1 MRSWK
6 CVTFLVPLFFVFC
19 LASTA
24 SSAQMEDR
32 LQELE
37 RKVDKLKAPQETS
50 SKMADFIDRL
60 NMSVKIG
67 IWETYKSPYDDN
79 GGETSDIALDT
90 LEVYFKPRL
99 NDWIQGYVELEY
111 DDDDASMKGEEGRI
125 MVKNPTVIPVY
136 AEFGKFEAIPFGG
149 FETFMIEDSLT
160 EKLGE
165 IKDVGAVVG
174 FERAGLNL
182 RGCLYNGDVNEA
194 GEKDDHLD
202 DYSLKGTYSTER
214 GPVSLQVG
222 ASYLNNVA
230 NSDVSDYLDTT
241 PVQDKVAGADGFA
254 IIGWRDL
261 TVIGEYIA
269 ALDDFQ
275 GMQYE
280 GENAE
285 PSIWNVELG
294 YGFSVMERPC
304 TVAVGYAAS
313 KEFANENMSE
323 SDAFIPETRYMAH
336 FDTEIMDN
344 VSWGVEYQQN
354 EAYDESWI
362 DPAVRGQEEN
372 VVRTELAME
381 F

>member
-1 MRSWK
+1 MRIWK
-6 CVTFLVPLFFVFC
+6 CITLLVPLFFVFC

-32 LQELE
+32 LRELE
-37 RKVDKLKAPQETS
+37 RKVEKLKAPQETS

-60 NMSVKIG
+60 NMSVEIG
-67 IWETYKSPYDDN
+67 IWGTYTSPYN
-79 GGETSDIALDT
+79 STKGNTSDIKVDT
-90 LEVYFKPRL
+90 LEVYFEPKI

-111 DDDDASMKGEEGRI
+111 DDPKINGEEARI
-125 MVKNPTVIPVY
+125 MIKNTDVTPMY
-136 AEFGKFEAIPFGG
+136 AELGKFEAIPFGG
-149 FETFMIEDSLT
+149 FETFMLEGTLT
-160 EKLGE
+160 EYLGE

-174 FERAGLNL
+174 FEQAGFNL
-182 RGCLYNGDVNEA
+182 QGCLYNGDVNES
-194 GEKDDHLD
+194 GEEDDHLD
-202 DYSLKGTYSTER
+202 DYSLKGTYATEQ

-230 NSDVSDYLDTT
+230 NADLQDYLDST
-241 PVQDKVAGADGFA
+241 PVQDKVAGADAFVVL
-254 IIGWRDL
+254 GWREL
-261 TVIGEYIA
+261 TLIGEYIT
-269 ALDDFQ
+269 ALNDLQ
-275 GMQYE
+275 EMQYD

-294 YGFSVMERPC
+294 YGFDMMDKSC
-304 TVAVGYAAS
+304 TVAVGYSAS
-313 KEFANENMSE
+313 EEFANENMSG
-323 SDAFIPETRYMAH
+323 SDGFIPETRYMAH

-354 EAYDESWI
+354 VAYDESWMSS
-362 DPAVRGQEEN
+362 DLRGEEEN